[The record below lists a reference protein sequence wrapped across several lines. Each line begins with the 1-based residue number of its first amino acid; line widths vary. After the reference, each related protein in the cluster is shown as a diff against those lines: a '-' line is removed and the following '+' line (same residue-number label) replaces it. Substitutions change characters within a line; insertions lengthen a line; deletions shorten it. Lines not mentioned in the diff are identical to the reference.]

1 MQGQSENSSMQSDNP
16 AVLSSVAMGIATL
29 RLNRPAQRNA
39 LSPELIQALSCELAD
54 LRDRQDV
61 NAIVVIGT
69 GPAFCAGLDL
79 VHLGTL
85 TAKARVAYMRTAFSL
100 FEQLHVMP
108 QPMIAAIN
116 GPAVAGGFDLAVF
129 CDLRICVPSA
139 KFAQP
144 EVILGATQFIF
155 PLYTLVGMGRAK
167 ELAFTGTAISAEEA
181 YRIGLV
187 NHLVSPEELLPSAM
201 ALASTIA
208 SRPRQALLES
218 KRMSREVPGLDRV
231 AAFAAMGEA
240 LDRSLHSEEHRLA
253 LDAYMARLAGSLK
266 GSIPGR

>member
-1 MQGQSENSSMQSDNP
+1 MMQTENP
-16 AVLSSVAMGIATL
+16 AVLCSVADGIASLT
-29 RLNRPAQRNA
+29 LNRALQRNA
-39 LSPELIQALSCELAD
+39 LSPELIAALSGELAS
-54 LRDRQDV
+54 LAVRTDV
-61 NAIVVIGT
+61 NVIVVVGT

-79 VHLGTL
+79 VHLGSL
-85 TAKARVAYMRTAFSL
+85 PSAERVAYMRTAFTL
-100 FEQLHVMP
+100 FEQVYAMP

-129 CDLRICVPSA
+129 CDLRICVPA
-139 KFAQP
+139 ARFAQP

-187 NHLVSPEELLPSAM
+187 NHLASAEELLPTAM
-201 ALASTIA
+201 ALARTIA

-218 KRMSREVPGLDRV
+218 KRVSREVPGLESV
-231 AAFAAMGEA
+231 ASFATMGAA
-240 LDRSLHSEEHRLA
+240 LDRSLHSDEHRLA
-253 LDAYMARLAGSLK
+253 LEAYMAQLANGSK
-266 GSIPGR
+266 GNTRTR

>member
-1 MQGQSENSSMQSDNP
+1 MPSGNP
-16 AVLSSVAMGIATL
+16 AVLCSVADGVATL
-29 RLNRPAQRNA
+29 SLNRAVQRNA
-39 LSPELIQALSCELAD
+39 LSPELIQALSSELAG

-61 NAIVVIGT
+61 NCIVVLGT

-79 VHLGTL
+79 AHLGSL
-85 TAKARVAYMRTAFSL
+85 PAHARVAYMRTAFTL
-100 FEQLHVMP
+100 FEQVYAMP

-129 CDLRICVPSA
+129 CDLRICTPSA
-139 KFAQP
+139 RFAQP

-155 PLYTLVGMGRAK
+155 PLHTLIGMGRAK
-167 ELAFTGTAISAEEA
+167 ELAFTGTAISADEA

-187 NHLVSPEELLPSAM
+187 NHLVSPEDLIPTAK
-201 ALASTIA
+201 ALAVTIA

-218 KRMSREVPGLDRV
+218 KRVSRELPGLDRV

-240 LDRSLHSEEHRLA
+240 LDRSLHSDEHRLA
-253 LDAYMARLAGSLK
+253 LDAYMARLTSNSAG
-266 GSIPGR
+266 GPRTP